1 MKKLLFL
8 SLGLGALGLV
18 AACSQTDKHPANL
31 GDCDSCSQPVIGTTG
46 GDASAVVDAAADAKA
61 DAGVDAS
68 ADATVD
74 SSSDALLDVAIPD
87 VGPPDVINLDG
98 ASE

>member
-31 GDCDSCSQPVIGTTG
+31 GDCDGCSPPVIGYSGG
-46 GDASAVVDAAADAKA
+46 GDASTDAAADAQA
-61 DAGVDAS
+61 EAAAEAGA
-68 ADATVD
+68 D
-74 SSSDALLDVAIPD
+74 SSTEASIPD
-87 VGPPDVINLDG
+87 AGPPDVIDLDG
-98 ASE
+98 AGE